1 MFVKLVTLVL
11 FESTLI
17 IWFLKPSMLIVYE
30 GRCGRAG
37 RSGEAITLY
46 TEDDVPFLRNIAN
59 GMKTSG
65 SEFPSWALGLRK
77 KKWKKHRP
85 RRESISTT
93 PKEKEE
99 KGRRRRK

>member
-1 MFVKLVTLVL
+1 MIVKLLALVL
-11 FESTLI
+11 IL
-17 IWFLKPSMLIVYE
+17 YE

-46 TEDDVPFLRNIAN
+46 TEEDVPFLRNIAN
-59 GMKTSG
+59 EMKSSG
-65 SEFPSWALGLRK
+65 SEFPSWALGLHK

-99 KGRRRRK
+99 PPRKKRKKKAVVGNNQSSMEFS